1 MGMWQV
7 GGGPGGAR
15 GGGVTNN
22 RLQKLLRESILFFA
36 LSVMSNMTVE
46 SACHRVKG
54 YMCVRNGESKKN
66 GLILRDKTLTYYS
79 AATTSETS
87 IHGGRRVPSGLP

>member
-7 GGGPGGAR
+7 GGGR
-15 GGGVTNN
+15 GVCVTNN
-22 RLQKLLRESILFFA
+22 RLQNLLRESILCFFA
-36 LSVMSNMTVE
+36 LSMMSNMTVE

-54 YMCVRNGESKKN
+54 YVCVRNGENKKK

-79 AATTSETS
+79 AATTSETCV
-87 IHGGRRVPSGLP
+87 HGGRRVLSGLP